1 MHDRGRNME
10 VNGYSGLQKT
20 EATKQD
26 NSKLSVQDFLK
37 IMAAEIS
44 NQNPMGGESGGGGS
58 KTDYLT
64 QLAQF
69 TTLDQMT
76 SMAEGINQ
84 LKMLNQVTL
93 IGNQVTVYNPEKNV
107 EGVIEKVKFYNA
119 EVYIQIHGKDY
130 PIGLLMEVANK
141 EQKIIPPI
149 VVETI
154 ELEAVDEP
162 KEVE

>member
-1 MHDRGRNME
+1 ME
-10 VNGYSGLQKT
+10 VQGYSGLQNT
-20 EATKQD
+20 DTTKKD
-26 NSKLSVQDFLK
+26 NAKLSVQDFLK

-93 IGNQVTVYNPEKNV
+93 IGKDVTVYNPEKNV
-107 EGVIEKVKFYNA
+107 QGVIEKVKFYNA
-119 EVYIQIHGKDY
+119 EVYIQINGKDY
-130 PIGLLMEVANK
+130 PIGLLMEVANQ
-141 EQKIIPPI
+141 EQKIVPPI
-149 VVETI
+149 VETKPIDPPVE
-154 ELEAVDEP
+154 P
-162 KEVE
+162 GEVE

>member
-1 MHDRGRNME
+1 ME
-10 VNGYSGLQKT
+10 INGFSGLQKA
-20 EATKQD
+20 ESTKQD
-26 NSKLSVQDFLK
+26 KSKLSVQDFLQ

-84 LKMLNQVTL
+84 LKMLNQVSL
-93 IGNQVTVYNPEKNV
+93 IGKDVTVYNPEENI
-107 EGVIEKVKFYNA
+107 EGVIEKVKFYKQ
-119 EVYIQIHGKDY
+119 EVFIQINGQDY
-130 PIGLLMEVANK
+130 PIGLLMEVKNK
-141 EQKIIPPI
+141 E
-149 VVETI
+149 
-154 ELEAVDEP
+154 
-162 KEVE
+162 

>member
-1 MHDRGRNME
+1 ME
-10 VNGYSGLQKT
+10 INSYSGLQKT
-20 EATKQD
+20 DTSKKD

-84 LKMLNQVTL
+84 LKMLNQVSL
-93 IGNQVTVYNPEKNV
+93 IGKDVTVYNPEKNIQ
-107 EGVIEKVKFYNA
+107 GVIEKVKFYNQ
-119 EVYIQIHGKDY
+119 EVYIQINGKDY
-130 PIGLLMEVANK
+130 PIGLLMEVGSGG
-141 EQKIIPPI
+141 QKNP
-149 VVETI
+149 VERI
-154 ELEAVDEP
+154 NEVLQDKPSDKDEIN
-162 KEVE
+162 EVE

>member
-1 MHDRGRNME
+1 ME
-10 VNGYSGLQKT
+10 INGYSGLQNT
-20 EATKQD
+20 DTTKKD
-26 NSKLSVQDFLK
+26 NAKLSVQDFLK

-93 IGNQVTVYNPEKNV
+93 IGKQVTVYNPEKNV

-119 EVYIQIHGKDY
+119 EVFIQIDGKDY

-141 EQKIIPPI
+141 EQKIIPP
-149 VVETI
+149 TI
-154 ELEAVDEP
+154 ENIVEKPIEQIVDLD
-162 KEVE
+162 EVE

>member
-1 MHDRGRNME
+1 ME
-10 VNGYSGLQKT
+10 VQGYSGLQNMDT
-20 EATKQD
+20 TKKD
-26 NSKLSVQDFLK
+26 NAKLSVQDFLK

-93 IGNQVTVYNPEKNV
+93 IGKQVTVYNPEKNV

-119 EVYIQIHGKDY
+119 EVYIQINGKDY
-130 PIGLLMEVANK
+130 PIGLLMEVANQ
-141 EQKIIPPI
+141 EEKIVPPI
-149 VVETI
+149 VETKPIDPPI
-154 ELEAVDEP
+154 EPD
-162 KEVE
+162 EVE